1 MDHPA
6 NKKRVGMHLY
16 YKGSLLPKVIDAS
29 YLQKCINFE
38 VEISDKKMELPV
50 SVDLLAKQKMNFRIS

>member
-1 MDHPA
+1 MDRPA

-29 YLQKCINFE
+29 YLQECINFE
-38 VEISDKKMELPV
+38 AEISDKKMELPL
-50 SVDLLAKQKMNFRIS
+50 SL

>member
-29 YLQKCINFE
+29 YLQECINFE
-38 VEISDKKMELPV
+38 AEISDKKMELPL
-50 SVDLLAKQKMNFRIS
+50 SL